1 MLHRYSIGRK
11 QGMLIYVSFNFIYI
25 YIHLNYALMV
35 GKIQGEH
42 SVWSTLMPTEVIPGK
57 NVVVEV
63 KEKDNR
69 ESVLCCI
76 YMHIYFTFI

>member
-1 MLHRYSIGRK
+1 
-11 QGMLIYVSFNFIYI
+11 
-25 YIHLNYALMV
+25 
-35 GKIQGEH
+35 
-42 SVWSTLMPTEVIPGK
+42 MPTEVIPGK
-57 NVVVEV
+57 NVVEV